1 MKKTILVLF
10 LFTFLQLSVVSP
22 VFAISTPS
30 FPSCANPQ
38 GVVRASYSE
47 GVHGIVGSSATYTG
61 SDAVYTLSDDTVT
74 QCFCSV
80 NGAGIQTNW
89 WKASALSEEQL
100 KILESLGWI
109 YVPNGNLWGLA
120 EDPYITKNSNF
131 NCLPGASSTPTI
143 HNTVSEDN
151 GTGGGDVLGETTGSV
166 LGLAATGDSLLVYS
180 SFLLGIVFLYIG
192 ISRIKTRI

>member
-1 MKKTILVLF
+1 MKKTILGLF

-22 VFAISTPS
+22 VLAISTPS

-61 SDAVYTLSDDTVT
+61 RDAVYTLSDDTVT

-80 NGAGIQTNW
+80 DGNGIQTNW
-89 WKASALSEEQL
+89 WRASALSEEQ
-100 KILESLGWI
+100 IRTLESLGWI
-109 YVPNGNLWGLA
+109 YIPNGNLWGLA
-120 EDPYITKNSNF
+120 EDPYITKNSNY
-131 NCLPGASSTPTI
+131 NCLPGSSSTPTI

-151 GTGGGDVLGETTGSV
+151 GTGGGYVLGETTGSV
-166 LGLAATGDSLLVYS
+166 LGLAATGDSILVYL

>member
-1 MKKTILVLF
+1 MKKTILGLF

-80 NGAGIQTNW
+80 DGAGIQTNW
-89 WKASALSEEQL
+89 WKASSLS
-100 KILESLGWI
+100 S
-109 YVPNGNLWGLA
+109 
-120 EDPYITKNSNF
+120 
-131 NCLPGASSTPTI
+131 
-143 HNTVSEDN
+143 
-151 GTGGGDVLGETTGSV
+151 
-166 LGLAATGDSLLVYS
+166 S
-180 SFLLGIVFLYIG
+180 SFIFASRSTSSVIVEEFG
-192 ISRIKTRI
+192 SQCDNAQVT